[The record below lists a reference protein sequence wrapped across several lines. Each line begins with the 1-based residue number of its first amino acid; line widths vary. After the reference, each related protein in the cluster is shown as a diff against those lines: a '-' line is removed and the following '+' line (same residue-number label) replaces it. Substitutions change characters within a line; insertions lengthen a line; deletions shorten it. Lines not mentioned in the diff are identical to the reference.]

1 MKVAIVGAGWSGL
14 AAAVAA
20 TRAGHHVTVLEASRT
35 VGGRARALPPTRLPD
50 GSLTTLDNGQ
60 HILIGAY
67 RKTLD
72 LMRLLGIDPEV
83 VLLRLPLS
91 MRYPDGGGIRLPR
104 WPAPWDAL
112 GAIACARGW
121 TLADKAGLLRHALRW
136 QLAGFRCASNQ
147 SVESLCAALGQRVM
161 DELIRPLCVSALNTP
176 VQDASAQVF
185 LRVLQESVFG
195 SAGGSNLLLPRVDLS
210 ALLPAA
216 ASRFLALSGA
226 TIRLGVRALQ
236 LQAEQA
242 QWRLNGETYDAV
254 LLAAPAPD
262 CVRLLV
268 SSQITASAAT
278 AQHIDRWC
286 AAARAIEH
294 RAICT
299 VYAWGGGLRLSQPML
314 ALRAAAPGQ
323 AQAPAQFVFDRS
335 QLGGPSGLLAFVV
348 SDSEGDSATLQ
359 SQVLAQARAQL
370 GFELQ
375 PVKTVLEKR
384 ATFSCTPALQRPP
397 MQIAPGLLACAD
409 FVEGPY
415 PSTLEGAL
423 RAGQAAIRSP
433 GFGS

>member
-67 RKTLD
+67 RKTLA

-262 CVRLLV
+262 CLRLLV

-278 AQHIDRWC
+278 AQHIDQWC

-415 PSTLEGAL
+415 PSTLEGAV

>member
-147 SVESLCAALGQRVM
+147 SVDSLCAALGQRVM

-278 AQHIDRWC
+278 AQHIDQWC